1 MSWSKPAIKRK
12 VTKPKTITP
21 KSSQSE
27 ENPIDANSHPPQEH
41 RTRWFSLSTL
51 HHLGFNVV
59 WSHGGWT
66 LMVSV
71 VALLVSMPVLVVLSS
86 IFTKSSDLWQHLTE
100 TVLGSYIT
108 NSLWLMVGVGFGVTV
123 VGISTAWLV
132 TVGRF
137 RGSSWLEWLLLL
149 PLAAPAYLLA
159 YAYTEYLEYYGPV
172 QTALRDWFGWTSAD
186 EYFFPPIRSMGG
198 AIAMLV
204 LTLYPYVYLLA
215 RVAFLEQSNR
225 IVEASRSLGCG
236 PWRSFFTVALPL
248 ARPAATAGLSLAL
261 METLNDYGT
270 VQLFGVDTFAT
281 GIYRTWASFG
291 ERDTAMQLASVLTLF
306 TLGLIV
312 LEQYSRRQARYY
324 QMSHRNQALA
334 TYQLRGL
341 RGLGA
346 FLWCSL
352 PVALG
357 FGLPAYLLVQRTMQN
372 WQTALESNFLQ
383 LSWHSFSLAAASAF
397 VGVLLSLVIAY
408 GKRLVHN
415 PWMNGA
421 VQIAAMGYGIPG
433 SVIAV
438 GLMVSLGQV
447 DHWLGDWFAQGQWQS
462 QLQGQLQ
469 GELADGQTTTGG
481 LFLSGTVYAL
491 IFAYIVRFLAV
502 SLSTIDTSLLKI
514 KPNLDEAA
522 RSLGEKT
529 PGILYKVHTPLLWG
543 GLLTA
548 GMLLFVDVMKELPAT
563 LIMRPSDYET
573 LAVRVFLYAAD
584 ERLNEAA
591 APALAILAVGLLP
604 VFFLSWQ
611 IARVRRR

>member
-1 MSWSKPAIKRK
+1 MSWSKP
-12 VTKPKTITP
+12 PHHKTINAP
-21 KSSQSE
+21 
-27 ENPIDANSHPPQEH
+27 NDPHPPDGTKDQASSPPV
-41 RTRWFSLSTL
+41 RQGTSIGLANWNLA
-51 HHLGFNVV
+51 N
-59 WSHGGWT
+59 WGWT
-66 LMVSV
+66 VTVSG
-71 VALLVSMPVLVVLSS
+71 VALLVSVPVLVVLSS
-86 IFTKSSDLWQHLTE
+86 VFTKSSDLWQHLTE

-334 TYQLRGL
+334 TYRLRGL

-346 FLWCSL
+346 LLWCSL
-352 PVALG
+352 PVGLG

-383 LSWHSFSLAAASAF
+383 LSWHSFSLAAASAG

-408 GKRLVHN
+408 GKRLVN
-415 PWMNGA
+415 NRWMAGA
-421 VQIAAMGYGIPG
+421 VRIAAMGYGIPG

-438 GLMVSLGQV
+438 GIMAAVGQV
-447 DHWLGDWFAQGQWQS
+447 DQWVGDWLSTSWQVES
-462 QLQGQLQ
+462 
-469 GELADGQTTTGG
+469 G

-522 RSLGEKT
+522 RSLGENT

-604 VFFLSWQ
+604 VLFLSWQ